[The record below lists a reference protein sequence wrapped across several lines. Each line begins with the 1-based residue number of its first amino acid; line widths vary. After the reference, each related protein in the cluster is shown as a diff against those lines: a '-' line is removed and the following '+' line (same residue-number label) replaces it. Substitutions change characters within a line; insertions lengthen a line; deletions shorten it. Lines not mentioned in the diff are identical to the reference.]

1 MTGLGRVL
9 DAMDADDV
17 DVLLLGREANARFVS
32 GAERLFLAG
41 ERAFAPGC
49 VVARSAREVYL
60 LSTGDA
66 GIPPEVARA
75 NLYPLSWNP
84 ANLFGRIAA
93 LPGVA
98 GARRVGVD
106 GITPLFEQLIGA
118 YFAGA
123 ELVDGEALLRDVRR
137 VKSPDELAMVRA
149 AIAVAEAVMADAR
162 AAALDGA
169 PDAAIV
175 AVAMASMA
183 SHGVTTAAF
192 EPVIRGAGDVVAI
205 DIGVLRHGWEGGLA
219 RTAPGGPAADAH
231 VEAITACRAGA
242 SLASIADRSA
252 VHGIGAGY
260 EVLDPERPLQTGMV
274 LSIAT
279 NDIRDIV
286 LVTAHQPELLTTAPY

>member
-1 MTGLGRVL
+1 VL
-9 DAMDADDV
+9 DAMDARDV

-49 VVARSAREVYL
+49 VVARGARDVYL

-106 GITPLFEQLIGA
+106 GLTPLFEQLIGA
-118 YFAGA
+118 FFAGA

-137 VKSPDELAMVRA
+137 VKTPDDVALVRA
-149 AIAVAEAVMADAR
+149 AITVAEHVMADAR
-162 AAALDGA
+162 AAAHDGA

-192 EPVIRGAGDVVAI
+192 EPVVRRTSDVVAI

-219 RTAPGGPAADAH
+219 RTTPGAPAPPAHLDAI
-231 VEAITACRAGA
+231 AACRAGTL
-242 SLASIADRSA
+242 LASIGDGSV

-260 EVLDPERPLQTGMV
+260 EVLDPARPLEAGML

-279 NDIRDIV
+279 GDVRDLV
-286 LVTAHQPELLTTAPY
+286 LVRDGAPDVLTTAPY